1 MACQTVEDLPYIIRH
16 CGEDNLVAGTD
27 YSHADQSAEIRT
39 LSELRTMGED
49 GTITGRQAEKILQD
63 NPAAFYGLS

>member
-1 MACQTVEDLPYIIRH
+1 VACQTVEDLPYLIQH

-39 LSELRTMGED
+39 LSVLREMGEE
-49 GTITGRQAEKILQD
+49 GVITPRQADKILGD
-63 NPAAFYGLS
+63 NPAALYGLS